1 MMTKMPNLT
10 LGKIPPP
17 LLAASAGLTCY
28 ALFVNRG
35 LGLSA
40 IGYSVARQSE
50 CLPVRSPLRLPA
62 DPRRKAREIDRNQVN
77 LIITS
82 DEVMSNEKYEPLKEY
97 INRTFKTA
105 THFGDVLI
113 LER

>member
-1 MMTKMPNLT
+1 MMSKIIRLA
-10 LGKIPPP
+10 LGKILPP
-17 LLAASAGLTCY
+17 LIAASAGLICY
-28 ALFVNRG
+28 
-35 LGLSA
+35 
-40 IGYSVARQSE
+40 
-50 CLPVRSPLRLPA
+50 
-62 DPRRKAREIDRNQVN
+62 VN
-77 LIITS
+77 LIITT